1 MKCKW
6 VETANIHTGSLHRSF
21 STICLSTIIIQYV
34 RVYNTTFKQTHQSIN
49 AEDAENSI
57 SYNNQ
62 IIHKFITT
70 PQAMWTVIQNV
81 KQSQTSPLCLIVHF
95 GTLLTNYYE
104 MIAEPN
110 AKNVTATPLHTEQ
123 SCKAWFLKKMC
134 GSFTPELTTTIH
146 TINEDH
152 Q

>member
-1 MKCKW
+1 MQVSWDCEYSHG
-6 VETANIHTGSLHRSF
+6 VFTPIIFHYLPFNHNYTIRSR
-21 STICLSTIIIQYV
+21 LQYDFQT
-34 RVYNTTFKQTHQSIN
+34 NTSIYQCRRCRK
-49 AEDAENSI
+49 I
-57 SYNNQ
+57 VSYNNQ

-70 PQAMWTVIQNV
+70 RQATWTVIQNV

-123 SCKAWFLKKMC
+123 SSKAWCLKKMC

-146 TINEDH
+146 TINKDH